1 MNTTKI
7 AYIISLNNL
16 INEKKNELLLLSN
29 SFLNGNTQYCLFEAI
44 KRIKELQ
51 TLVKKL
57 DFDLELLKKYAIDL
71 DYRVDFEQRRRIG
84 NLLAEKILSLF
95 PNNIEPMKKNE
106 FFLSLSI
113 ENIEEKINKLN
124 SSKEKV
130 EKEKLSELREK
141 LNKALNFL
149 KELTVTKL
157 EEINKSDYDITKF
170 KLDKPSII
178 QFIKNEKDTNNEIAI
193 ILNLYFII
201 RKNLNEFMNKSIHN
215 KSVKINL
222 INIF

>member
-57 DFDLELLKKYAIDL
+57 DFDLELLKKYVIAL
-71 DYRVDFEQRRRIG
+71 DYRVDFEQRRKIG
-84 NLLAEKILSLF
+84 NLIAEKILSLF

-178 QFIKNEKDTNNEIAI
+178 QFIKDEKDTNNEIAI
-193 ILNLYFII
+193 ILNLYFIK

-215 KSVKINL
+215 KSVKINFK
-222 INIF
+222 NIF